1 MKGLT
6 RAMAKEYRTRGNDWM
21 GYTIQSINQLSY
33 HHIQKKEDGGPFTW
47 DNGALLRRDT
57 AHEYLHIIE
66 YKDLEIYDYINGIL
80 KQINTQGYQPTREE
94 LIAIRN
100 VLLSFEREHCSDRN
114 SKGKILIKSK
124 YIEGRRQL

>member
-1 MKGLT
+1 MKDLT
-6 RAMAKEYRTRGNDWM
+6 RAMAKEYRPRGNDWM
-21 GYTIQSINQLSY
+21 GYTIQAINQLSY

-80 KQINTQGYQPTREE
+80 KQINTQGYKPTKEE
-94 LIAIRN
+94 LIAIKKLYDGDGN
-100 VLLSFEREHCSDRN
+100 E
-114 SKGKILIKSK
+114 KKS
-124 YIEGRRQL
+124 Q

>member
-1 MKGLT
+1 MKELT
-6 RAMAKEYRTRGNDWM
+6 RQMARAYRTRGNDWM
-21 GYTIQSINQLSY
+21 GYNIDSITQLSY

-66 YKDLEIYDYINGIL
+66 YKDLEIYDYINEIL
-80 KQINTQGYQPTREE
+80 KQINTQGYKPTKEE
-94 LIAIRN
+94 LIAIRD

-114 SKGKILIKSK
+114 SKGKILIKNK
-124 YIEGRRQL
+124 YIEGRRKL

>member
-1 MKGLT
+1 MKELT

-80 KQINTQGYQPTREE
+80 KQINTQGYKPTREE

>member
-1 MKGLT
+1 MKELT

-80 KQINTQGYQPTREE
+80 KQINTQGYKPTKEE
-94 LIAIRN
+94 LIAIRD

>member
-1 MKGLT
+1 MKDLT

-33 HHIQKKEDGGPFTW
+33 HHIQKKEDEGPFTW

-80 KQINTQGYQPTREE
+80 KQINTQGYKPTKEE
-94 LIAIRN
+94 LIAIRD

>member
-1 MKGLT
+1 MKDLT

-80 KQINTQGYQPTREE
+80 KQINTQGYKPTKEE
-94 LIAIRN
+94 LIAIRD

>member
-47 DNGALLRRDT
+47 NNGALLRRDT

>member
-66 YKDLEIYDYINGIL
+66 YKDLEMYDYINGIL

>member
-124 YIEGRRQL
+124 YIEGKRQL

>member
-66 YKDLEIYDYINGIL
+66 YKDLEIYNYINGIL

>member
-1 MKGLT
+1 MKELT
-6 RAMAKEYRTRGNDWM
+6 RQMARAYRTRRNDWM
-21 GYTIQSINQLSY
+21 GYDINSITQLSY
-33 HHIQKKEDGGPFTW
+33 HHIQKKEDGGPFSW
-47 DNGALLRRDT
+47 DNGALLRRGT
-57 AHEYLHIIE
+57 SHEYLHIIE

-80 KQINTQGYQPTREE
+80 KQINTQGYQPTKEE
-94 LIAIRN
+94 LIAIRD

>member
-80 KQINTQGYQPTREE
+80 KQINTQGYKPTKEE
-94 LIAIRN
+94 LIAIRD

-114 SKGKILIKSK
+114 SKGRILIKSK